1 MRREIKD
8 LIRAAEA
15 RGWASERTNGG
26 HVKLSLRKHIYFIAA
41 TPSDHRAIK
50 NAAAAL
56 RRMERGAEK

>member
-1 MRREIKD
+1 MRREVKD

-15 RGWASERTNGG
+15 RGWTSERTHGG
-26 HVKLSLRKHIYFIAA
+26 HVKLSLRKHVYFVAA

-56 RRMERGAEK
+56 RRMERETEK